1 MPHPLNPQTAIE
13 TEPGPMISS
22 PDHRMIAAPAL
33 LTKLFVRLRSLVM
46 EKWHAFGR
54 IIYFFR
60 VFVLY
65 ILVLSLFFAASLTRL
80 EEIKTSGYQD
90 IPSNLTGVSAFQN
103 PSGLWRLSLPEPL
116 RFVGL
121 GFQPHRRLSLPE
133 PLRFVLGHA
142 QLIHKYSHV
151 HIYMHC
157 IFACISARVPQC
169 MHT

>member
-1 MPHPLNPQTAIE
+1 
-13 TEPGPMISS
+13 MISS
-22 PDHRMIAAPAL
+22 PHHRMIAAPAL

-103 PSGLWRLSLPEPL
+103 PSGLW
-116 RFVGL
+116 V
-121 GFQPHRRLSLPE
+121 
-133 PLRFVLGHA
+133 
-142 QLIHKYSHV
+142 
-151 HIYMHC
+151 
-157 IFACISARVPQC
+157 
-169 MHT
+169 